1 MPFTLLGGTALAREK
16 GQVLTRLPKLPS
28 CHFVIC
34 KPDFPISTPALFRAS
49 CSDAEIVA
57 RPDTRECLR
66 RWNGET
72 VTASCPRRLS
82 NVFTPVVAKD
92 HTEIGEI
99 RDIMLSSGALG
110 AEMTGSG
117 PTVFGI
123 FADPDQA
130 ALCHTRL
137 KARYHDTFLA
147 RPV

>member
-16 GQVLTRLPKLPS
+16 GQGLTRLPKLPS

-34 KPDFPISTPALFRAS
+34 KPDFPISTPALFRAID
-49 CSDAEIVA
+49 DAEIVA
-57 RPDTRECLR
+57 RPDTKEMLAALERGDLAAIAH
-66 RWNGET
+66 GL
-72 VTASCPRRLS
+72 V

-92 HTEIGEI
+92 HPEIGEI

-123 FADPDQA
+123 FAGPDQA